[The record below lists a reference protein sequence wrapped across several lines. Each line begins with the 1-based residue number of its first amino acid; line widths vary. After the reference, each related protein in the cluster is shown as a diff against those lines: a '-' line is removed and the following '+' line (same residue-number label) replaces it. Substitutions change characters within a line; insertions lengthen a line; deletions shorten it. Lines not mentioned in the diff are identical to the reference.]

1 MEVQTIQK
9 YIHTTPRK
17 LRLVSDMVR
26 SLPPTKALDVL
37 QLTPKMAAEDLVKA
51 LQTALANAKQA
62 GMDSEKVF
70 FKKIE
75 INESMKM
82 RRFRAGTKG
91 RVRPYKRRM
100 SHIKIVLSDELR
112 VKGEDSKP
120 KKEMIGKQKKVV
132 MDDSAVENK
141 ASLLLRNKST
151 EEGRTESSK

>member
-9 YIHTTPRK
+9 YIHTPPRK

-26 SLPPTKALDVL
+26 SLPPTKALNVL
-37 QLTPKMAAEDLVKA
+37 QLTPKMAAKDLVKA

-82 RRFRAGTKG
+82 RRFRAGTRG
-91 RVRPYKRRM
+91 RVKPYKKRM
-100 SHIKIVLSDELR
+100 SHIKIVLTDDLNLKSQMSN
-112 VKGEDSKP
+112 VKTAVKLEK
-120 KKEMIGKQKKVV
+120 KKESM
-132 MDDSAVENK
+132 MDDSAVK
-141 ASLLLRNKST
+141 SKST
-151 EEGRTESSK
+151 ERGRTESSK